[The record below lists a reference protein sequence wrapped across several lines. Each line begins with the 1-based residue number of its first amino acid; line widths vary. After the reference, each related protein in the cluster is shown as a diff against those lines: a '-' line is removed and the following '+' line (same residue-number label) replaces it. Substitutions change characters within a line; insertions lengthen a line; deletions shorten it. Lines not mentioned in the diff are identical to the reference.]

1 MDAARIHP
9 VGGHGACGQARE
21 EVEGGQTRGAYCRTG
36 SLKARSSGEESRDG
50 TMDKNEAP
58 MRQGKG
64 KREIW
69 G

>member
-50 TMDKNEAP
+50 TMDKN
-58 MRQGKG
+58 G
-64 KREIW
+64 
-69 G
+69 